1 MEKCIYSYR
10 LIRRLVTAAMHNGGE
25 NVLEYILTLVAG
37 LASGAG
43 GDLFIRDE
51 DEVRAEE
58 GEERGQ
64 FYRVM
69 QVCNWFL

>member
-1 MEKCIYSYR
+1 
-10 LIRRLVTAAMHNGGE
+10 MHNGGE

-37 LASGAG
+37 LASGTG

-51 DEVRAEE
+51 EEVRDQE

-69 QVCNWFL
+69 QVCNLILL